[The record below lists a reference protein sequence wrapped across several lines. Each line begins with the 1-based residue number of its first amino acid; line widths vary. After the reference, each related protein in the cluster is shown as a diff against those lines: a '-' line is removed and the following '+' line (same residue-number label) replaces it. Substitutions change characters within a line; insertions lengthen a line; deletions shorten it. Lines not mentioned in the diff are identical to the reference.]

1 MGTIKNGVSVVVPA
15 YNESASIQ
23 ESLARIDSVISETG
37 RDYEII
43 VVSDGSTDNTA
54 ELVLAT
60 KLPKVRLVL
69 NERNRGKGFTLRH
82 GFSEAT
88 LPLVVFIDGDLDLN
102 PSVVPA
108 YLDRLDN
115 DEADVIIGSKMHPAS
130 KIDYPRSRKIA
141 SRLFSFATRVITGL
155 KISDTQT
162 GLKAMQR
169 EKVASSIA
177 RCDSDGFSFDL
188 EFLAQVT
195 DSHGRI
201 SDAPVI
207 LDFDFTSTIG
217 TSSALKAL
225 LDLRYASRYR
235 RWKNRRA
242 VNKS

>member
-1 MGTIKNGVSVVVPA
+1 MGTIKHGVSVVVPA
-15 YNESASIQ
+15 YNESASIH
-23 ESLARIDSVISETG
+23 ESLIRIDSVIAGTG

-43 VVSDGSTDNTA
+43 VVSDGSTDNTS
-54 ELVLAT
+54 ELVRNAH
-60 KLPKVRLVL
+60 LPRVRLVE

-82 GFSEAT
+82 GFSEAQM
-88 LPLVVFIDGDLDLN
+88 PLVVFIDGDLDLN
-102 PSVVPA
+102 PSVVPT

-115 DEADVIIGSKMHPAS
+115 DEADVIIGSKMHPQS
-130 KIDYPRSRKIA
+130 QIDYPLSRKIA

-169 EKVASSIA
+169 EKVAPSIA

-201 SDAPVI
+201 KDAPVI

-225 LDLRYASRYR
+225 VDLRYASRYR

-242 VNKS
+242 LRSA